1 MKSGL
6 EMGKGGWPFFF
17 FKICLIYFW
26 LCGVFVAACGLSLV
40 SENGGYS
47 LVAGH
52 ECLVDV
58 ASLVRKRR
66 F

>member
-17 FKICLIYFW
+17 KICLIYFW
-26 LCGVFVAACGLSLV
+26 PCGVFVAACGLSLV